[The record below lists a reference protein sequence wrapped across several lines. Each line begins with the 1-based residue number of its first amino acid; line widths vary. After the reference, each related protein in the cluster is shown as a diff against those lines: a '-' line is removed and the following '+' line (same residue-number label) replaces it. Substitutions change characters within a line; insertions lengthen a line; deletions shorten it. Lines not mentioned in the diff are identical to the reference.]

1 MSAHTNTETQPSQ
14 VREQLERSGKLSQ
27 GTNYSAAHLGALEQL
42 TEYPLFMPALNKT
55 VKGKVFLKE
64 LIGTNGSEISLN
76 KLPAGYTIPF
86 SHAHKQNEEVYIFL
100 KGQGQLAVDDDIVP
114 VSEGSCVRLAP
125 AALRCLRNSGQE
137 ELYFIVI
144 QAREGSLGQYTFDDG
159 IKLEHNINW

>member
-1 MSAHTNTETQPSQ
+1 MSANTNTETQPSP
-14 VREQLERSGKLSQ
+14 VREQLERSGKLSK
-27 GTNYSAAHLGALEQL
+27 GTNYNAAHLGALEQL
-42 TEYPLFMPALNKT
+42 TEYPLFIPALNET
-55 VKGKVFLKE
+55 AKGKVFLKE
-64 LIGTNGSEISLN
+64 LIGTNGSEISMN

-86 SHAHKQNEEVYIFL
+86 SHAHKQNEEVYIFI
-100 KGQGQLAVDDDIVP
+100 KGQGQMAIDDEIVP
-114 VSEGSCVRLAP
+114 VGEGSCVRLAP